1 MTSQKNSIWTPRPY
15 LSFTQMDVLEQS
27 EQKYCEIYFEGKKR
41 LINRGMAF
49 GKIADE
55 ADENGELTGDATL
68 DLLMSQIPEIGKPQY
83 EIGDKTGKEPVTLGG
98 VPLYGKLD
106 RGRKLPS
113 RFIGQERKTGIGR
126 WTQKMVDESAQV
138 TFYFTL
144 IYAAFK
150 IKPENVEFTL
160 WYIPT
165 EYDASGRIQCTG
177 ENPIPFKTTRKFS
190 DILAMS
196 ARQNRAWT
204 RIQELSI
211 EQLV

>member
-1 MTSQKNSIWTPRPY
+1 MTNPSKFWTPRPY
-15 LSFTQMDVLEQS
+15 LSWTQMDLLEQS
-27 EQKYCEIYFEGKKR
+27 EERYGEVYFDGKKR
-41 LINRGMAF
+41 GINRGMAF

-55 ADENGELTGDATL
+55 ADGNGELTGDTTL
-68 DLLMSQIPEIGKPQY
+68 DYLMSLIPEIGKPQY
-83 EIGDKTGKEPVTLGG
+83 AIGDETGKEPVILNG

-106 RGRKLPS
+106 RGQRTS
-113 RFIGQERKTGIGR
+113 HGHFIGQERKTGIGK
-126 WTQKMVDESAQV
+126 WTQKMVDESGQV

-144 IYAAFK
+144 IYAAYR

-165 EYDASGRIQCTG
+165 EYDTNGRIQCTG
-177 ENPIPFKTTRKFS
+177 ENPIPFKTKRKFS

-196 ARQNRAWT
+196 ARQNRAWK

-211 EQLV
+211 NNLV